1 MISRYIIANN
11 IKNLKINISK
21 IQYKPIIDYLGEFG
35 YYFNENK
42 KCLNSFKNKKIALK
56 MTSLGLPDEQLTYD
70 NLKILGNIAIQN
82 NHTILLDAE
91 NYDNKNKIDTIT
103 ETIVKEF
110 NTKNKI
116 IFYKTQQMYY
126 KNSFLELKN
135 YCQNNPY
142 SGIKLVRGAYYKE
155 DYKTNKLNDNIEE
168 THYQYN
174 KAIELLNDYNPKNTI
189 IASHNNYS
197 CYLASQLSNEFEFA
211 QLLGMNDKLS
221 NKLLQEGL
229 SVYKYTPYGPY
240 SLAVPYLIRRLYEN
254 FDAIKYL

>member
-1 MISRYIIANN
+1 MISKYIIANN
-11 IKNLKINISK
+11 IKNLKTNLGK
-21 IQYKPIIDYLGEFG
+21 IKYSPIIDYLGEFG

-42 KCLNSFKNKKIALK
+42 KCLQTFKNKKIALK
-56 MTSLGLPDEQLTYD
+56 LTSLGLPNEQLTYD
-70 NLKILGNIAIQN
+70 NLKTLGNIAIQN
-82 NHTILLDAE
+82 NHTLLLDAE

-110 NTKNKI
+110 NTENNI

-126 KNSFLELKN
+126 KNSFQELKT

-155 DYKTNKLNDNIEE
+155 DYKTNTLNNYIEE

-174 KAIELLNDYNPKNTI
+174 KGIELLNDYSPKNTI

-197 CYLASQLSNEFEFA
+197 CYLASQLSKEFEFA

-229 SVYKYTPYGPY
+229 AVYKYTPYGPY
-240 SLAVPYLIRRLYEN
+240 TIAIPYLIRRLYEN
-254 FDAIKYL
+254 LDTIKYL